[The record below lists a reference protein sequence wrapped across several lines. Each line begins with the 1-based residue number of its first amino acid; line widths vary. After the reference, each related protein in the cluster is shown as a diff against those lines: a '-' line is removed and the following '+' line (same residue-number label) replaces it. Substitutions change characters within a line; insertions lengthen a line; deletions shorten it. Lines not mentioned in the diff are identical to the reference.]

1 MEKITRY
8 FPFNPLLPTGFGVK
22 PEQFLPPFS
31 TNTTIQLM
39 CGTNLETS
47 QVVLLSSVLSVLAAV
62 LAVEIDGD
70 KGCNLGFFDPQKGH
84 PSVVSPPMPIA
95 ATVYHALIGQ

>member
-1 MEKITRY
+1 M
-8 FPFNPLLPTGFGVK
+8 LPSAHAFAQELSCVNRT
-22 PEQFLPPFS
+22 
-31 TNTTIQLM
+31 
-39 CGTNLETS
+39 LETS

-70 KGCNLGFFDPQKGH
+70 KGCNFGFFDPQKGH